1 MADGTIDFSADRTAA
16 SQLGGIIWDLA
27 QTVFLAVA
35 IFLSIRVVIQNFKV
49 EGTSMEPS
57 LHNGQYLIV
66 LKAAYARVD
75 GTPLAGLFDRGSP
88 PVPQTP
94 AYLLG
99 QPGRGDI
106 AVFLSPTPGE
116 RDFIKRIIGVPG
128 DLVEVRGGQVL
139 LNQTA
144 LNEPYIRGPANYE
157 LPPQVV
163 PKGYYFV
170 LGDNR
175 PNSSD
180 SHVWGFLPA
189 DNLIGKAWLSYWPP
203 PVWGVLPTVQLT
215 G

>member
-1 MADGTIDFSADRTAA
+1 MADETIDFSAKTGTA
-16 SQLGGIIWDLA
+16 SHIGGIAWDLA
-27 QTVFLAVA
+27 QTLLLAVA
-35 IFLSIRVVIQNFKV
+35 IFLGIRLVIQNFKV

-66 LKAAYARVD
+66 IKAAYTRID
-75 GTPLAGLFDRGSP
+75 GTPLATVLDRGSQTS
-88 PVPQTP
+88 PQTP
-94 AYLLG
+94 EYLLG
-99 QPGRGDI
+99 PPSRGDI

-128 DLVEVRGGQVL
+128 DTVEVRGGETY
-139 LNQTA
+139 LNGKPLT
-144 LNEPYIRGPANYE
+144 EPYIRGPANYE
-157 LPPQVV
+157 VAPQVV

-189 DNLIGKAWLSYWPP
+189 ENLIGKAWLSYWPP
-203 PVWGVLPTVQLT
+203 PEWGLVPTVRLA